1 MVDWPEQ
8 QAFNPNRRQI
18 SLLLVN
24 EFEPENQL
32 PVKEFLVTRFAH
44 IFACYAEVFYCVIAT
59 ASRLI

>member
-32 PVKEFLVTRFAH
+32 PVKEWWRDLPTYLHVMLKSF
-44 IFACYAEVFYCVIAT
+44 IA
-59 ASRLI
+59 